1 MRGYHVAIVGAT
13 GLVGRT
19 MLQVLNEH
27 KFPISELTLLA
38 SKNSAGKQIS
48 FRGKLHDV
56 QVLNETSF
64 KNVEFA
70 LFSAG
75 STVSHHFA
83 PIAAEA
89 GAIVIDNSSAWRL
102 TKNIPLVVPEVNPK
116 AMRKINGD
124 LKSRIIANPN
134 CSTIQLVAALKPL
147 HDKYKIKRV
156 VVSTYQSITGAGQRG
171 LEQLENE
178 LAKKPVDNPKFP
190 HPIAFNCIFHD
201 FPYEDGYTSEEYKM
215 IHETRKI
222 LSIDG
227 LRITVTCVR
236 IPVTGGHSESVN
248 IEFEQKC
255 TPDDARALLAKTKG
269 IVVQDDPAHDIYPMP
284 IDAYGKD
291 DVFVGRIRRDDSV
304 RYGINLWVVS
314 DNLRKGAATNA
325 VQIAEKLI
333 EMELV

>member
-19 MLQVLNEH
+19 MLQVLDER

-38 SKNSAGKQIS
+38 SKNSAGKQIP

-75 STVSHHFA
+75 STVSHQYA

-89 GAIVIDNSSAWRL
+89 GAIAIDNSSAWRL

-156 VVSTYQSITGAGQRG
+156 VVSTYQSVSGAGKRG

-178 LAKKPVDNPKFP
+178 LAKKPVEHPKFP
-190 HPIAFNCIFHD
+190 YPIAFNCIFHD

-236 IPVTGGHSESVN
+236 VPVTGGHSESVN

-255 TPDDARALLAKTKG
+255 TPEDARAILAKTKG
-269 IVVQDDPAHDIYPMP
+269 IIVQDDPTHDVYPMP
-284 IDAYGKD
+284 INAYGKD
-291 DVFVGRIRRDDSV
+291 EVFVGRIRRDDSV